1 MRSADPLVTVS
12 AVARDHSAGPTEDLD
27 FFTSPELGHVP
38 AARDA
43 LEVAARERGWRTE
56 RIHDSDTFCRLV
68 IRSGTAETLT
78 DFAVDAPPD
87 FPASLT
93 SAGPTLAPE
102 ELAGRPLHMR
112 RFGGATAHHAPEP
125 VPSLA
130 RLFSRPPSSVLA
142 KMANLDGSRSHGGK
156 WDILAGAMLRDD
168 PAHFT
173 HVYRVL
179 LSAARAEGIGED
191 RLPDF
196 LGLEYGGELDL
207 LGQDELETSTLE
219 AAFKEQIA
227 QRASEDVWSEKQTEQ
242 IILAAA
248 RVGQHV
254 FAVNV
259 LSNCGKQC
267 VFCGLK
273 PFAFRR
279 QAHAG
284 SWTYQALERQRAER
298 APGSSERPGRLP
310 RSRRRLR
317 HGATYRRRGAADP
330 FSKVLANAV
339 RGDPLARQYYGRP
352 PLLERLLLPEDA
364 QPPARKYL
372 DWHKTKVFIA

>member
-1 MRSADPLVTVS
+1 MADLADYLELTIGQARQQFRELMRRSPVSSGRQVTFLPV
-12 AVARDHSAGPTEDLD
+12 
-27 FFTSPELGHVP
+27 
-38 AARDA
+38 
-43 LEVAARERGWRTE
+43 
-56 RIHDSDTFCRLV
+56 
-68 IRSGTAETLT
+68 ETLLCL
-78 DFAVDAPPD
+78 A
-87 FPASLT
+87 ASFQIN
-93 SAGPTLAPE
+93 
-102 ELAGRPLHMR
+102 HR
-112 RFGGATAHHAPEP
+112 RFGGATAHQAPEP

-173 HVYRVL
+173 YVYRVL
-179 LSAARAEGIGED
+179 LSAARVEDIGED

-196 LGLEYGGELDL
+196 LGLEHGGELDL
-207 LGQDELETSTLE
+207 LGQDELQTSTLE

-227 QRASEDVWSEKQTEQ
+227 QRASEGVWSEKQTEQ

-259 LSNCGKQC
+259 LSNCGKRC

-273 PFAFRR
+273 PMAFGAKRMLV
-279 QAHAG
+279 AG
-284 SWTYQALERQRAER
+284 HIKPWKDS
-298 APGSSERPGRLP
+298 APSERLD
-310 RSRRRLR
+310 LR
-317 HGATYRRRGAADP
+317 NGLAACPDHDVAFDTGLLTVGAGLQIH
-330 FSKVLANAV
+330 FSEALANAV
-339 RGDPLARQYYGRP
+339 RGDPLTRQYYGRP
-352 PLLERLLLPEDA
+352 PLLERLLLPDDA
-364 QPPARKYL
+364 QQPARKYL